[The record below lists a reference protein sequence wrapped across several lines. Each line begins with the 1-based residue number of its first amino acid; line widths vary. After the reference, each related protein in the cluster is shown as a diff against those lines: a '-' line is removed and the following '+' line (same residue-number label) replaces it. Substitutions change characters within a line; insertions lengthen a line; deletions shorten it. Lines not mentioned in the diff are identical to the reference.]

1 MAGDRERFA
10 AIAGRLDWLA
20 AVPNEVLAG
29 VVTRDGLCF
38 RAFRRGDVPAM
49 TGQDTADRELAASL
63 CAGCPV
69 VRDAAGV
76 FTHAEDKL
84 WSEIVLARLIDRWP
98 DRYTGWTRPAGRRAQ
113 APRGRCW
120 RP

>member
-1 MAGDRERFA
+1 MAGDRERFE

-20 AVPNEVLAG
+20 AVPDEVLAG

-38 RAFRRGDVPAM
+38 WAFRRGDVPAM

-69 VRDAAGV
+69 IDQCLELELRQAGPDTV
-76 FTHAEDKL
+76 GIWGALPEDDRRAVYRA
-84 WSEIVLARLIDRWP
+84 WLARRAA
-98 DRYTGWTRPAGRRAQ
+98 TRRSQ
-113 APRGRCW
+113 Q
-120 RP
+120 RPEVTP